1 MKETLKK
8 IIDKLSNPLI
18 FYINKN
24 GNSVFKNFC
33 IFKNDGMYFENTITA
48 KEAGKVLEYRIKLA
62 KYLKY
67 FAFILFIL
75 FYFWTIH
82 SGVNL
87 FNILKNE
94 FLYII
99 LYFVARLVC
108 LDLYLKKVKS
118 EFGQYSVCDFTPS
131 VSEEKQKSFNQRL
144 INKAVIILI
153 ALIVFISP
161 AFIII
166 NSIKSNIKNIES
178 KYKQIET
185 LTNLYSFFYPQNQY
199 IFEVKAYTKY
209 VEGDFVKA
217 AENFLR
223 ALKAGGKTFTDKD
236 LIRFSNLLILLKKS
250 SGSQNAIDIFNE
262 YITTK
267 KMTVSQQTKMLWI
280 KSIFSIENQIPDFVV
295 QDYDDLL
302 LSLNEKDAKNKFYI
316 LADKA
321 YMLYLIGDYK
331 GAINIYNSLIPFATQ
346 NHENFSQDLKKLYI
360 ERGYAKKML
369 NDKLGADADFVH
381 SKVDMYDVQKFKPYI
396 PKYSLVIE

>member
-1 MKETLKK
+1 MDIVKPNVG
-8 IIDKLSNPLI
+8 IIAPINGLS
-18 FYINKN
+18 
-24 GNSVFKNFC
+24 
-33 IFKNDGMYFENTITA
+33 
-48 KEAGKVLEYRIKLA
+48 
-62 KYLKY
+62 
-67 FAFILFIL
+67 
-75 FYFWTIH
+75 
-82 SGVNL
+82 
-87 FNILKNE
+87 
-94 FLYII
+94 
-99 LYFVARLVC
+99 
-108 LDLYLKKVKS
+108 
-118 EFGQYSVCDFTPS
+118 
-131 VSEEKQKSFNQRL
+131 
-144 INKAVIILI
+144 
-153 ALIVFISP
+153 
-161 AFIII
+161 
-166 NSIKSNIKNIES
+166 
-178 KYKQIET
+178 
-185 LTNLYSFFYPQNQY
+185 
-199 IFEVKAYTKY
+199 
-209 VEGDFVKA
+209 
-217 AENFLR
+217 
-223 ALKAGGKTFTDKD
+223 
-236 LIRFSNLLILLKKS
+236 
-250 SGSQNAIDIFNE
+250 IFNE